1 MPRKFCIAS
10 LLAWPL
16 LTQLTLF
23 SVLTEFPVT
32 TQQLFDTLVQTLK
45 SRRTW
50 QATSLVSLHREE
62 LARGIPISHS
72 RDLEAASSACDV
84 IAKLIR
90 NSSRREFW
98 RSFPWLWGGGC
109 LSSPRPRNGSLGCL
123 RGCHQLLEFL
133 DSTPKPPSQRDWLL
147 FSWVSYSWT
156 SQLLQLGRF
165 TYVDHGDISVS
176 SGRVLGITI

>member
-1 MPRKFCIAS
+1 MPRKFCVAS
-10 LLAWPL
+10 LLACWPL

-45 SRRTW
+45 SCRTW
-50 QATSLVSLHREE
+50 QSTSLVSLHREE
-62 LARGIPISHS
+62 LAPISHS
-72 RDLEAASSACDV
+72 RDLEATSSVYDV

-98 RSFPWLWGGGC
+98 RSFLWLWGGGC

-133 DSTPKPPSQRDWLL
+133 DSTPKPPSQRNGLL
-147 FSWVSYSWT
+147 FSWVSYSWA
-156 SQLLQLGRF
+156 SRLLQLGRF
-165 TYVDHGDISVS
+165 TYLDHGDISVS